1 MRNIVILG
9 AGAGGTIVANQLRR
23 ELDDSEFR
31 ITIIDKDEQ
40 HHYQAGYLFIPFG
53 IYSKQDVLR
62 PKREFIP
69 KYVDFVV
76 DRVTGIEPDKRQVVT
91 EKSRYNYDWLVVST
105 GCRIAPEEV
114 DGLMETWQETAFDY
128 YTLQGA
134 LNLRK
139 KLKYFESGKVVL
151 NIADTPFKC
160 PIAPI
165 EFVFM
170 ADAFFT
176 RNGVR
181 DRVEIELVTPL
192 DGIFTKPVA
201 TRELTRMAEKK
212 NIRLRTQFTLSEVNG
227 QSKTIVSASGEEV
240 GYDLLVSIPPN
251 MGDNSLIDSGVADP
265 MGFMRT
271 DRYTLKSQDFER
283 IYVLG
288 DVTNVPTSKAGSVA
302 HYESYTVTENIL
314 REIDGYPPKSTFDGH
329 ATCFLASGY
338 EKATLLDFNY
348 TVEPLPGKFPFPGL
362 GPFNLL
368 SESLA
373 NYWGKM
379 LFRWVYWN
387 LMMPGNELPLEPQMN
402 LAGKVRPYIPAA

>member
-31 ITIIDKDEQ
+31 IIIIDKDEQ
-40 HHYQAGYLFIPFG
+40 HHYQPGYLFIPFG
-53 IYSKQDVLR
+53 IYGKQDVLR

-69 KYVDFVV
+69 KDVDFVIDTVTRV
-76 DRVTGIEPDKRQVVT
+76 DPEKRQVT
-91 EKSRYNYDWLVVST
+91 TQRGSYDYDWLVIST

-114 DGLMETWQETAFDY
+114 DGLPETWQETAFDF
-128 YTLQGA
+128 YTLEGA
-134 LNLRK
+134 LNLRRQ
-139 KLKYFESGKVVL
+139 LKYFDSGRLVL
-151 NIADTPFKC
+151 NIADTPYKC

-181 DRVEIELVTPL
+181 DKVEIEMVTPL

-201 TRELTRMAEKK
+201 TRELTQMAVQK
-212 NIRLRTQFTLSEVNG
+212 NIKLRTHFTLAEVDGKN
-227 QSKTIVSASGEEV
+227 KTIISAKGEEV

-251 MGDNSLIDSGVADP
+251 MGDNSLLESELSDP

-271 DRYTLKSQDFER
+271 DRYSLKSLDFDR
-283 IYVLG
+283 VYILG
-288 DVTNVPTSKAGSVA
+288 DATNVPTSKAGSVA

-314 REIDGYPPKSTFDGH
+314 REIDGQEPKGTFDGH
-329 ATCFLASGY
+329 ATCFLATGY
-338 EKATLLDFNY
+338 EKATLLDFSY
-348 TVEPLPGKFPFPGL
+348 TVEPLPGKFPLPGL

-387 LMMPGNELPLEPQMN
+387 LMMPGHELPLEPQMN
-402 LAGKVRPYIPAA
+402 LAGKTRQ